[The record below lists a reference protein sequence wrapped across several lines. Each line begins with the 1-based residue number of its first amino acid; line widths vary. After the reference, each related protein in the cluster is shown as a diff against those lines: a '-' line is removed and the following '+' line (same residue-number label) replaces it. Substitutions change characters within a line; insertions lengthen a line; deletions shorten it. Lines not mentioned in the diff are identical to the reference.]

1 MSNSNKQCS
10 AMAIMSLLY
19 SIKVNCSEWSSSVI
33 DTILIKGSLSLLL
46 KYILFVLYSYVCD
59 IYYSHCCGR
68 IIDNKN
74 SHLSVED
81 VIGLICFIS

>member
-33 DTILIKGSLSLLL
+33 DTILIKGSLSRPVILSFRLFLTAEL
-46 KYILFVLYSYVCD
+46 KY
-59 IYYSHCCGR
+59 
-68 IIDNKN
+68 K
-74 SHLSVED
+74 
-81 VIGLICFIS
+81 LI

>member
-46 KYILFVLYSYVCD
+46 KYILLFY
-59 IYYSHCCGR
+59 IHT
-68 IIDNKN
+68 
-74 SHLSVED
+74 
-81 VIGLICFIS
+81 